1 MSTYVLVSIKQ
12 IYPHRFGRWKE
23 VVSTLLLFAVRHSPA
38 GISFSATVLT
48 EIIVSVPWLS
58 GYTILLVWISAEFI

>member
-1 MSTYVLVSIKQ
+1 MYVLASTKQ

-23 VVSTLLLFAVRHSPA
+23 VVSTLLLSAVRHSPA
-38 GISFSATVLT
+38 DISFSAAELT
-48 EIIVSVPWLS
+48 EISVPVPWLS